1 MSSTTAIQSFKA
13 SDFCKLRKILKRA
26 DYRSSNI
33 LSQSISDDFADHSA
47 AVSYLIMGMQ
57 GETSCPDMPV
67 G

>member
-1 MSSTTAIQSFKA
+1 MSSNSAIKSFKA
-13 SDFCKLRKILKRA
+13 SDFCKLRNILKRA

-57 GETSCPDMPV
+57 GETSCSDTSAS
-67 G
+67 